1 MKNAGCNSCRWNGK
15 AVGRVNE
22 VQYKMYGRGE
32 WDTSDRTDVEHIRKK
47 SIIKDYCCNWI

>member
-32 WDTSDRTDVEHIRKK
+32 WDTSDRTDAEHIR
-47 SIIKDYCCNWI
+47 